1 MAILSDMR
9 ERIDT
14 LDSRVGMDVEGCS
27 LLEVVRRLGTDAVV
41 EMVESV
47 SAIRHDAE
55 RIIAVG
61 AAVLAERSTRDLGQS
76 GAAAVRGHA
85 TPVSLVQSISGG
97 TRADAVRAIRIGGAL
112 LEGSSSVEEDSMVE
126 AVVPWH
132 EPLGRAMLSGGLTPP
147 QHDAIL
153 RGLGESPAGSEPVDA
168 DAAREVWALAA
179 QQLIVEAAGIEV
191 EELARGACGAGF
203 EVGGAVGV
211 GSAASR
217 GAGGVACGVSVADV
231 VPACTETRLH

>member
-55 RIIAVG
+55 RIIAVR

-132 EPLGRAMLSGGLTPP
+132 EPLGRAMLSGELTPS

-153 RGLGESPAGSEPVDA
+153 RGLGEPPAGSEPVDA

-191 EELARGACGAGF
+191 EELAGEPVVLGSRSAVRWAWDPPPPEARAGWR
-203 EVGGAVGV
+203 
-211 GSAASR
+211 AA
-217 GAGGVACGVSVADV
+217 
-231 VPACTETRLH
+231 